1 MDVFSI
7 AKLQHIIVISKL
19 FSKIFETNSPET
31 CSHFVIDKYDITPHR
46 SMPRLDDADARKATL
61 FLFARYIDLKY
72 RVLRAKTQISKLR

>member
-31 CSHFVIDKYDITPHR
+31 YSHFVIDKYDITTHR
-46 SMPRLDDADARKATL
+46 PMPRLDDADARKVIL
-61 FLFARYIDLKY
+61 FLFVHYIGLKY
-72 RVLRAKTQISKLR
+72 RTLRTKTQISKLR